1 MNITN
6 DCVDCIVG
14 QIKKATDSLNCEKN
28 LAKEINNEV
37 LKRSKSFSHEHTP
50 PWVVKDVYE
59 LLGKK
64 LNTTDPLEQIKQSSI
79 TAALKLIPFVQNKLL
94 LSTDK
99 LFTAIKASVAGNV
112 IDFASKEQFDLTH
125 EIQNVF
131 DTDFAINKYS
141 LLKEKLN
148 TINKLMI
155 LADNS
160 GENVFDKV
168 LLETF
173 KEYYPNIKLY
183 YATRGKPVINDITT
197 KEAYQVGIDKVAT
210 IVNSGVDTPGY
221 EKSRASNSF
230 NELYESMPLIIA
242 KGMGNFECL
251 EASNDKRIFFLF
263 KVKCNV
269 VANAVKQ
276 DVGSIILKNGANY

>member
-28 LAKEINNEV
+28 LAKEINDEV
-37 LKRSKSFSHEHTP
+37 LKRSKSFSYEHTP

-79 TAALKLIPFVQNKLL
+79 TAALKLIPFVQNKLS

-251 EASNDKRIFFLF
+251 EASKDKRIFFLF